1 MALRVFFH
9 LLFFDNMTQM
19 GKYHYGSHLRLV
31 RILLHKN
38 SCEFVGVFHKL
49 FLLQSELSPC
59 LRWHMSHF
67 PLSDVKTSHVFEKLT
82 ELPDTMW
89 RTWDLALV
97 LTQYYPGFGVSNNSG
112 ASTISNFRI
121 RTLWA
126 KLLLDKRTSG
136 PYSLKKGN
144 YLYRY
149 YCVMDPICWCPEKH
163 GVQYTTSV
171 EATVAG
177 EPVPLCLLSPEKW
190 RRRTWKKYKVNE
202 KNFFFRQ
209 TWK

>member
-1 MALRVFFH
+1 MR
-9 LLFFDNMTQM
+9 
-19 GKYHYGSHLRLV
+19 KYHYGRHLRLV
-31 RILLHKN
+31 RMCICR
-38 SCEFVGVFHKL
+38 SDKL
-49 FLLQSELSPC
+49 FLLQSELSTC
-59 LRWHMSHF
+59 LRWHMNLF
-67 PLSDVKTSHVFEKLT
+67 PLSDVKTSRVFQRLT
-82 ELPDTMW
+82 ELQDTMW

-112 ASTISNFRI
+112 ASTISNFWI

-149 YCVMDPICWCPEKH
+149 YCVMDPICWCLEKH

-177 EPVPLCLLSPEKW
+177 EGVPFVPRKMENKDS
-190 RRRTWKKYKVNE
+190 KKYDSE
-202 KNFFFRQ
+202 SESA
-209 TWK
+209 W

>member
-1 MALRVFFH
+1 MALKAFLIFI
-9 LLFFDNMTQM
+9 FDNLTRM
-19 GKYHYGSHLRLV
+19 GKYLHACHLRLL
-31 RILLHKN
+31 RILLNKN
-38 SCEFVGVFHKL
+38 SCAFAGLFQKL
-49 FLLQSELSPC
+49 FFLQSELSPC
-59 LRWHMSHF
+59 LPWHGSNF

-82 ELPDTMW
+82 ELRDTMR

-112 ASTISNFRI
+112 ASTISNLRI

-136 PYSLKKGN
+136 PHSLKKGN

-171 EATVAG
+171 EAAVAG
-177 EPVPLCLLSPEKW
+177 EPVPFVTRKNEEERLRKNIKW
-190 RRRTWKKYKVNE
+190 MIR
-202 KNFFFRQ
+202 FF
-209 TWK
+209 

>member
-1 MALRVFFH
+1 MALRVFFF
-9 LLFFDNMTQM
+9 FFDYMTQM
-19 GKYHYGSHLRLV
+19 GKYHYSSYLTLV

-38 SCEFVGVFHKL
+38 SCAFVGVFHKL
-49 FLLQSELSPC
+49 FLLQSKLSPC
-59 LRWHMSHF
+59 LHWHMSPF

-82 ELPDTMW
+82 ELWDTMW

-163 GVQYTTSV
+163 RVQYTTSV

-177 EPVPLCLLSPEKW
+177 EAVPFVTRKFKKKDSDKNIKW
-190 RRRTWKKYKVNE
+190 MIRL
-202 KNFFFRQ
+202 FFR
-209 TWK
+209 